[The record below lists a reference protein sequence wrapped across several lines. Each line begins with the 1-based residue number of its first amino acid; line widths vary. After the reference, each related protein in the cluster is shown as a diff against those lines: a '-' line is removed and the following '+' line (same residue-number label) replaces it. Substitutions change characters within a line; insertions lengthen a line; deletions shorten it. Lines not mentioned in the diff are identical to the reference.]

1 MAEKTKL
8 IGPLAR
14 LSEED
19 VGVLLECAAPRPF
32 RIDEVILEQGQMNSS
47 LYVVLDG
54 LLHVRRYAKG
64 RQVLLG
70 RLGPGS
76 FFGDISIFD
85 PGPTSAAVVG
95 VDNGRLI
102 EITGDQLQRF
112 TDMRPAG
119 AAALLSGLLELIAKR
134 VRRNEDRLIDAIF
147 WGGLL
152 RDDAAQTPAAAVTPA
167 SAPAAKK
174 RSG

>member
-1 MAEKTKL
+1 MADKMKL

-14 LSEED
+14 LSDDD
-19 VGVLLECAAPRPF
+19 VTALFECSAPRSF
-32 RIDEVILEQGQMNSS
+32 RVDEVILEQSQMNSS

-54 LLHVRRYAKG
+54 LLHVRRYANG

-95 VDNGRLI
+95 VSAGRLI
-102 EITGDQLQRF
+102 VISDEQLQRF
-112 TDMRPAG
+112 SQMRPSG
-119 AAALLSGLLELIAKR
+119 AAGLLTGLLELMAKR
-134 VRRNEDRLIDAIF
+134 LRRTDDRLIDAIF

-152 RDDAAQTPAAAVTPA
+152 RDEPIAAP
-167 SAPAAKK
+167 
-174 RSG
+174 RSKPGG

>member
-1 MAEKTKL
+1 MVEKLKL

-14 LSEED
+14 LSDDD
-19 VGVLLECAAPRPF
+19 VAPLLECAAPRAF
-32 RIDEVILEQGQMNSS
+32 RTDEVILDQGQLNSS

-54 LLHVRRYAKG
+54 LLHVRRYANG

-76 FFGDISIFD
+76 FFGDVSLFD

-95 VDNGRLI
+95 VSAGRLL
-102 EITGDQLQRF
+102 EISNDQLRRF
-112 TDMRPAG
+112 THVRPSG
-119 AAALLSGLLELIAKR
+119 AAELLAGLLELMAKR
-134 VRRNEDRLIDAIF
+134 LRRTDDRLIDAIF

-152 RDDAAQTPAAAVTPA
+152 RDEPISSTSRARGG
-167 SAPAAKK
+167 S
-174 RSG
+174 